1 MEKTLLNV
9 ELRSGTGKGASRQLR
24 VNGLIPGIV
33 YGKGMESV
41 PVTVNPKELAAAIA
55 GEGGKNRLLT
65 LKGGGS
71 LDGKVIIVSDVLADP
86 IKGILRHV
94 DLHKIDLAEKV
105 KVAVPVNL
113 VGACAGVKEG
123 GLLDFAM
130 HEVSVECLPDQIPP
144 HIDVDITELAIGST
158 IHVGQLVVP
167 DSIKVLDDANAS
179 IVSVLGKVMEE
190 APAPE
195 AE

>member
-1 MEKTLLNV
+1 MEKTVLNV
-9 ELRSGTGKGASRQLR
+9 ELREKTGKGISRQLR
-24 VNGLIPGIV
+24 AKNLIPGIV
-33 YGKGMESV
+33 YGKGMVSV
-41 PVTVNPKELAAAIA
+41 PVTVNPKDLLAAIS
-55 GEGGKNRLLT
+55 GEGGKNRLIT
-65 LKGGGS
+65 LQGGGS
-71 LDGKVIIVSDVLADP
+71 LNGKVIIVADLLADP
-86 IKGILRHV
+86 LKGTPRHV

-105 KVAVPVNL
+105 KVGVPVNL
-113 VGACAGVKEG
+113 VGTAAGVKEG

-158 IHVGQLVVP
+158 IHVGELVVP
-167 DSIKVLDDANAS
+167 DGIKVLDDANAS